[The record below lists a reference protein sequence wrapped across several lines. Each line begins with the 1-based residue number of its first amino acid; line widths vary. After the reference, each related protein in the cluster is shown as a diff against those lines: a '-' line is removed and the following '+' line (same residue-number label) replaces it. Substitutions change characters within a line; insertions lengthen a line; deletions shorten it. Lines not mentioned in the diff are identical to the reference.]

1 MSKVAIVTGASK
13 GIGAAIALQLAQE
26 GYQLVINY
34 NGNQQKA
41 EAVKVLCEKYQ
52 TAIVVQADVAKSD
65 DAKRLCDTAMD
76 TFGRIDVLVNNAGI
90 TKDNLLLRMSE
101 SDFDDV
107 LSTNLKGT
115 FLMCKNVSKIMMKQR
130 SGSIINISSVVGITG
145 NAGQANYAASK
156 AGIIG
161 LTKSLAKEF
170 ASRNIRVNAVA
181 PGFIQSDMTDK
192 LDLEIIAN
200 LSAQIPMKRLGDPQ
214 DIANTVAFLVSEKS
228 SYLTGQVI
236 CVDGGMVM

>member
-52 TAIVVQADVAKSD
+52 PSIVVQADVAKCD

-130 SGSIINISSVVGITG
+130 SGSIVNISSVVGITG

-170 ASRNIRVNAVA
+170 ASRNLRVNAVA

-192 LDLEIIAN
+192 LDQEIIAN

>member
-52 TAIVVQADVAKSD
+52 TSIVVQADVSKSEDAKS
-65 DAKRLCDTAMD
+65 LCDTALE

-192 LDLEIIAN
+192 LDQEIIAN

>member
-1 MSKVAIVTGASK
+1 
-13 GIGAAIALQLAQE
+13 
-26 GYQLVINY
+26 
-34 NGNQQKA
+34 
-41 EAVKVLCEKYQ
+41 VKVLCEKYQ
-52 TAIVVQADVAKSD
+52 TSIVVQADVAKSD
-65 DAKRLCDTAMD
+65 DAKRLCDTALE
-76 TFGRIDVLVNNAGI
+76 TFGRIDVLINNAGI

-107 LSTNLKGT
+107 ISTNLKGT

-130 SGSIINISSVVGITG
+130 SGSIINIASVVGITG

-192 LDLEIIAN
+192 LDQEVITN

>member
-41 EAVKVLCEKYQ
+41 EAVKGLCEKYQ
-52 TAIVVQADVAKSD
+52 TAIVVQADVTKSD
-65 DAKRLCDTAMD
+65 DAKRLCDTALE
-76 TFGRIDVLVNNAGI
+76 TFGRIDVLINNAGI

-107 LSTNLKGT
+107 ISTNLKGT

-130 SGSIINISSVVGITG
+130 SGSIVNISSVVGISG

-181 PGFIQSDMTDK
+181 PGFIQSDMTDQ
-192 LDLEIIAN
+192 LDQEIIAN

>member
-1 MSKVAIVTGASK
+1 MTKVAIVTGASK

-41 EAVKVLCEKYQ
+41 EAVKGRCEKYQ
-52 TAIVVQADVAKSD
+52 TAIVVQADVAKSE
-65 DAKRLCDTAMD
+65 DAKRLCDTALE

-130 SGSIINISSVVGITG
+130 SGSIVNISSVVGITG

-181 PGFIQSDMTDK
+181 PGFIQSDMTDQ
-192 LDLEIIAN
+192 LDQEIIAN

>member
-1 MSKVAIVTGASK
+1 MTKVAIVTGASK

-41 EAVKVLCEKYQ
+41 EAVKGLCEKYQ
-52 TAIVVQADVAKSD
+52 TAIVVQADVAKSE
-65 DAKRLCDTAMD
+65 DAKRLCDTALE

-181 PGFIQSDMTDK
+181 PGFIQSDMTDQ
-192 LDLEIIAN
+192 LDQEIIAN

>member
-1 MSKVAIVTGASK
+1 MTKVAIVTGASK

-41 EAVKVLCEKYQ
+41 EAVKGLCEKYQ
-52 TAIVVQADVAKSD
+52 TAIVVQADVAKSE
-65 DAKRLCDTAMD
+65 DAKRLCDTALE

-130 SGSIINISSVVGITG
+130 SGSIINISSVVGISG

-181 PGFIQSDMTDK
+181 PGFIKSDMTDQ
-192 LDLEIIAN
+192 LDQEIIAN

>member
-1 MSKVAIVTGASK
+1 MTKVAIVTGASK

-41 EAVKVLCEKYQ
+41 EAVKGLCEKYQ
-52 TAIVVQADVAKSD
+52 TAIVVQADVAKSE
-65 DAKRLCDTAMD
+65 DAKRLCDTALE

-130 SGSIINISSVVGITG
+130 SGSIINISSVVGISG

-181 PGFIQSDMTDK
+181 PGFIKSDMTDQ
-192 LDLEIIAN
+192 LDQEIIAN

-214 DIANTVAFLVSEKS
+214 DIANTVVFLVSEKS

>member
-1 MSKVAIVTGASK
+1 MTKVAIVTGASK

-41 EAVKVLCEKYQ
+41 EVVKGLCEKYQ
-52 TAIVVQADVAKSD
+52 TAIVVQADVAKSE
-65 DAKRLCDTAMD
+65 DAKRLCDTALE

-181 PGFIQSDMTDK
+181 PGFIQSDMTDQ
-192 LDLEIIAN
+192 LDQEIIAN

>member
-41 EAVKVLCEKYQ
+41 EAVKGLCEKYQ

-65 DAKRLCDTAMD
+65 DAKRLCDTALE
-76 TFGRIDVLVNNAGI
+76 TFGRIDVLINNAGI

-107 LSTNLKGT
+107 ISTNLKGT

-130 SGSIINISSVVGITG
+130 SGSIVNISSVVGIIG

-181 PGFIQSDMTDK
+181 PGFIQSDMTDQ
-192 LDLEIIAN
+192 LDQEIITN